1 MQTSVNPIEVKSRVS
16 QLRVDLTQLRP
27 NMPNPAQP
35 ESELSTAESTL
46 LRLFVRVEEMRSQI
60 DILKDEVRSLKE
72 DRDHFVYAR
81 DAHGA
86 NHATF
91 RYLPEGREVELDGE
105 SYRAHVL
112 TQIDQNILTLART
125 KRAGRTGQ
133 LLLVKR
139 NRLVRSESLGPLE
152 ERILA
157 LLVTRRDAGN
167 PTGLNAREIETLL
180 EKESNVLPQLVNS
193 PVDSS
198 IRSSVCRLRSKL
210 ARLAG
215 PKGQILT
222 SECGYRLLGRPEV
235 ASPPVSQ

>member
-1 MQTSVNPIEVKSRVS
+1 MQTSINPIEVNSRVS
-16 QLRVDLTQLRP
+16 QLRVDLTQIRP
-27 NMPNPAQP
+27 GMPNQSEP
-35 ESELSTAESTL
+35 ENELSTAESTL
-46 LRLFVRVEEMRSQI
+46 LRLFVRVEEMRSRI
-60 DILKDEVRSLKE
+60 DVLEEEVRSLKE
-72 DRDHFVYAR
+72 DRDHFAYPR
-81 DAHGA
+81 DGHGA
-86 NHATF
+86 NHASF
-91 RYLPEGREVELDGE
+91 RSLPEGREVELDGE

-112 TQIDQNILTLART
+112 TRIGESVLTLART

-133 LLLVKR
+133 LLFVMR
-139 NRLVRSESLGPLE
+139 NRLLRSESLGPLE

-167 PTGLNAREIETLL
+167 PTGLNAREIESLL
-180 EKESNVLPQLVNS
+180 EKESNVLPLLVNA

-222 SECGYRLLGRPEV
+222 SECGYRLLGRPEI
-235 ASPPVSQ
+235 AVS